1 MRIVSLVENTAVN
14 DNIGSEHGLSLY
26 IETNGHKILFDM
38 GQTDLFLQNAEKLG
52 IDLSLVDIAI
62 LSHGHYDHGGGLSEF
77 LKVNKKAPVYIS
89 QYAFEPYHHGNAK
102 YIGIDTGLRENNR
115 IIITEEI
122 TKIAEGLTLY
132 HCNDK
137 VRKYD
142 MGSFGLTVKKEGEYV
157 PDLFLHEQYLF
168 VEENGRRVLFS
179 GCSHKGILN
188 IAGWFEADILV
199 GGFHFSKL
207 PLDETLKNYADCLNQ
222 FPTDFYT
229 CHCTGME
236 QFAFMKQY
244 MKRLF
249 YLSAG
254 QILLVGEGWEK

>member
-1 MRIVSLVENTAVN
+1 MRIVSLVENTTVN

-26 IETNGHKILFDM
+26 IETSKHKILFDM
-38 GQTDLFLQNAEKLG
+38 GQTDLFLQNAKKLG
-52 IDLSLVDIAI
+52 IDLSLVDFAI
-62 LSHGHYDHGGGLSEF
+62 LSHGHYDHGGGLSAF
-77 LKVNKKAPVYIS
+77 LKVNEKAPVYIS
-89 QYAFEPYHHGNAK
+89 KYAFEAYYHGNEK
-102 YIGIDTGLRENNR
+102 YIGIDIGLKENNR
-115 IIITEEI
+115 LIVTEEI
-122 TKIAEGLTLY
+122 TNIAEGLTLY

-137 VRKYD
+137 IRKHD
-142 MGSFGLTVKKEGEYV
+142 MGSFGLTVKKDGEYV
-157 PDLFLHEQYLF
+157 PDLFLHEQYLL
-168 VEENGRRVLFS
+168 VEENEKRVLFS

-188 IAGWFEADILV
+188 IADWFEADILV

-207 PLDETLKNYADCLNQ
+207 PLDATLKKYTDCLNQ

-236 QFAFMKQY
+236 QFSFMKQY

-254 QILLVGEGWEK
+254 QKLLIDEEEEK